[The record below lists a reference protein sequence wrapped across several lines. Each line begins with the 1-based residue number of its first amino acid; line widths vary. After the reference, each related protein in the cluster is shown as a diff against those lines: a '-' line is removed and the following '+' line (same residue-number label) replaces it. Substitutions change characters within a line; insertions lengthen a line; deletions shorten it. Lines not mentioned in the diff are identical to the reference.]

1 MEKTLHDLAALFVNA
16 IPTVCLLILLHFY
29 LKAMLFRPLEK
40 VLKQREDL
48 TEGARKVAEQSLA
61 AAERKEQEYQEK
73 LREARAEVYRA
84 QEETRRRWLED
95 QAAQI
100 AQARERSEALV
111 RSAKQEIINEAATA
125 RLSLEES
132 SYALADEIAAAV
144 LARPAGSA
152 A

>member
-61 AAERKEQEYQEK
+61 AAERKEQAYQEK

-132 SYALADEIAAAV
+132 SYVLADEIAAAV